1 MAPINIKKNNNLING
16 SLIDDI
22 IIKIRIQ
29 NKEILKF
36 TMRFL
41 KLKKINTS
49 VADWHFKMNLQQQK
63 NKIKNKKQNLLQQI
77 YSNEL
82 QHLNAM

>member
-1 MAPINIKKNNNLING
+1 MAPINIKKNNNLI
-16 SLIDDI
+16 IDDI

-49 VADWHFKMNLQQQK
+49 VADWHFKMNLQQQR